1 MKPVI
6 RLGVILG
13 IFWALASCSSEKQFD
28 VISGDTASIRSDSRL
43 IMINYWATWCL
54 PCLEEMPE
62 LAEFRNEYQDV
73 VEVYAVNYDNPG
85 EEELRKQI
93 EEIGVEIP
101 ALIEDPSVEFGYP
114 PSRCITGDCYSGS
127 WRSERNTLRSANKG
141 NTGSCAGKME
151 VIPNGV
157 FG

>member
-114 PSRCITGDCYSGS
+114 RPDVLPGTVILDRGEVKETLYGPQTKETLEAVLEK
-127 WRSERNTLRSANKG
+127 WR
-141 NTGSCAGKME
+141 
-151 VIPNGV
+151 
-157 FG
+157 